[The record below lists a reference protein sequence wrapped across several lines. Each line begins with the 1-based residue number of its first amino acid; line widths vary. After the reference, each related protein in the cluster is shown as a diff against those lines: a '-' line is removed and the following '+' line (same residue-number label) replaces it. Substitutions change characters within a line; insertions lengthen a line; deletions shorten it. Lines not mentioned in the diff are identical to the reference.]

1 MARASASSDAQFRA
15 AAFVALLLALSAGAR
30 WMDRPRVDLGGAAGM
45 DLAAHEAAVRR
56 NLQEGVSRGLKPGE
70 KIDPNSAD
78 ERALQRLPRVGPA
91 LAARIVAERAN
102 APFTSAADLTR
113 VSGIGPAMIAAL
125 TDHVTLPAASPA
137 APAPARPAGTGGT
150 GSTGGTD
157 STGGTGGG
165 STGTAASALVD
176 VNRATAAELERLP
189 GIGPALAQRI
199 VAYRDSAGG
208 FATVEQLERV
218 RGIGPAL
225 RGRIAPLVVVR

>member
-45 DLAAHEAAVRR
+45 DLAAHEAAVLR
-56 NLQEGVSRGLKPGE
+56 NLQEGVSRGLRPGE

-78 ERALQRLPRVGPA
+78 ARALQRLPRVGPA
-91 LAARIVAERAN
+91 LAARIVAERDK

-125 TDHVTLPAASPA
+125 ADHVTLPAASPA
-137 APAPARPAGTGGT
+137 APAPARPAGTRGT
-150 GSTGGTD
+150 GGAA
-157 STGGTGGG
+157 GTGGG
-165 STGTAASALVD
+165 STGTAAGALVD

-199 VAYRDSAGG
+199 AAYRDSAGP

-225 RGRIAPLVVVR
+225 RGRIAPLVVVH